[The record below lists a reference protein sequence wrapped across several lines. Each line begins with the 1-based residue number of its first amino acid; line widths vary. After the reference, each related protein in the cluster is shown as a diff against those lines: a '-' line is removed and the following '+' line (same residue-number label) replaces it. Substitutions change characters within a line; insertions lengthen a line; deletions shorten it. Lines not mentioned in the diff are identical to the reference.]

1 MLSTVIYT
9 YYRGLVP
16 RTSYRHN
23 TKWLR
28 SSLTAA
34 AIDNLMHS
42 SIQTLAVTTF
52 DDFFFLFPFV
62 VLVTFIRTSKLC
74 RKPTYSHLSNVRF
87 FTGWNLQK
95 SPVAEVKLPA
105 LDEMG

>member
-52 DDFFFLFPFV
+52 DDFFFFSL
-62 VLVTFIRTSKLC
+62 LLC
-74 RKPTYSHLSNVRF
+74 LLPLYARVNY
-87 FTGWNLQK
+87 
-95 SPVAEVKLPA
+95 AESL
-105 LDEMG
+105 LIHT